1 MGKFVKDKREAS
13 CPRAGFDA
21 RIAGVL
27 ALVLVVAV
35 SPVVSRVSQARAA
48 SASSRIEYQVKAA
61 FLFNFIK
68 FVDWPKEKAADN
80 NDVITIGIIGKDP
93 FGKTF
98 DPIEGRKV
106 KNCKVAVKRFKGFK
120 ELTRSA
126 GKDTGR
132 LEREIKALRKC
143 HVLFVCPSEKK
154 QRKQILELVE
164 GGSVLTVGDVESFL
178 KAGGVI
184 NFFISEGKVRFEIN
198 VTVARQAKLKIR
210 SQLLR
215 LAKRATAE
223 VHERNSQSISWEFE
237 FCRAQ
242 DSRLTLH
249 RKHHRRGNQQYCL
262 RRTS

>member
-1 MGKFVKDKREAS
+1 MGKFVKERQAS
-13 CPRAGFDA
+13 CSRASIDA

-27 ALVLVVAV
+27 VLVLTVL
-35 SPVVSRVSQARAA
+35 PVVSRAE
-48 SASSRIEYQVKAA
+48 SAPIPEYQVKAA
-61 FLFNFIK
+61 FIYNFTK
-68 FVDWPKEKAADN
+68 FVDWPKEKVADSK
-80 NDVITIGIIGKDP
+80 DVITIGIIGKDP
-93 FGKTF
+93 FGNAF
-98 DPIEGRKV
+98 DPIEGKQV
-106 KNCKVAVKRFKGFK
+106 KNCRVVVKRFKGFK
-120 ELTRSA
+120 ELTGSA

-143 HVLFVCPSEKK
+143 HVLFVCSSEKK

-164 GGSVLTVGDVESFL
+164 GCSVLTVGDVESFL

-184 NFFISEGKVRFEIN
+184 NFFISEEKVRFEIN
-198 VTVARQAKLKIR
+198 ATVARQAKLKIR

-223 VHERNSQSISWEFE
+223 VHERDSQSIGCGVE

-262 RRTS
+262 RRIS